1 MSRIR
6 ELTKGLLRENPTLV
20 LVIGLCPTLA
30 ITTNLWNAVGM
41 GLSATFVLVMSNVI
55 ISAFRRFF
63 PRSIRMPCFIVV
75 IATFTTIVQMV
86 LAGFFPAL
94 NEALGIFIPLIVVN
108 CIIMA
113 RAEAFASKRGVL
125 DSALDGIGMGL
136 GFTMAIIVISA
147 IREVLG
153 SWSLFG
159 VPITDGGFAPA
170 QIVVQAPGAFV
181 VLGCVIAASAFVQ
194 AARKESRR
202 AALASEEYRARESAR
217 PRPERRPAAEG
228 ASQPGGA

>member
-1 MSRIR
+1 MAHIK

-30 ITTNLWNAVGM
+30 ITTNLWNAIGM
-41 GLSATFVLVMSNVI
+41 GFSATFVLVMSNII

-63 PRSIRMPCFIVV
+63 PRSIRIPCFIVV

-113 RAEAFASKRGVL
+113 RAEAFASKHGIL
-125 DSALDGIGMGL
+125 DSALDGLGMGL
-136 GFTMAIIVISA
+136 GFTMAIIVISGV
-147 IREVLG
+147 REVLG
-153 SWSLFG
+153 AWSLFG
-159 VPITDGGFAPA
+159 IPISEGGFDPI
-170 QIVVQAPGAFV
+170 QVIVQAPGAFI
-181 VLGCVIAASAFVQ
+181 VLGCLIAASAFVQ
-194 AARKESRR
+194 AARKSSRQM
-202 AALASEEYRARESAR
+202 ALAVEEYRLRESVR
-217 PRPERRPAAEG
+217 PN
-228 ASQPGGA
+228 PGKKETPDQAGGT